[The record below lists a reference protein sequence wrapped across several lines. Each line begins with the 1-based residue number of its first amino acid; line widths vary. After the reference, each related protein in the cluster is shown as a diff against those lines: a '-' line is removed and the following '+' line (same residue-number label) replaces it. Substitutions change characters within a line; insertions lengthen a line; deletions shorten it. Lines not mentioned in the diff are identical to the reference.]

1 MNIGIEHFQ
10 QVSRSFLSTLITS
23 TLLFSSVSLSRN
35 ASDNPNLAPS
45 NSYSP
50 AVAAPENTYVVN
62 STADAP
68 DADPANSVCATA
80 GGACTLRAAI
90 MQANFTPA
98 ADNITLPSGLYL
110 LTRVGNDDIALVG
123 DLDITAPITI
133 TGAGADV
140 TIVDG
145 NGAVTGDRVF
155 QMLSAALQ
163 VNLSGITIRNGSVP
177 SLSGGGI
184 LYYNQSGGLS
194 SILNLNNVVLEGNHA
209 GTGAGLNALNVF
221 VGLQNTT
228 VRNNTTTDSG
238 NGDGGGIF
246 LASSTLTMRDSQ
258 VYNNSAVRGGGVALS
273 FVPITRI
280 EHSEIYSN
288 TAIDT
293 GGGIYNDP
301 NSPLAIFNSNLHN
314 NNAGS
319 NGGAITIY
327 KTLVISDTVLVA
339 NHAALKGGG
348 IFSVPSSNYH
358 QSISGSTFSHNT
370 AQYGGAIA
378 YDNPLSTNLIMTLV
392 NSTLSGNSVSR
403 DGAGIYATNNA
414 NIQLYNV
421 TIANNVLSRLIGT
434 FNPMRGGGVFFTDTS
449 VITAQNTL
457 IADNYYTNN
466 SSIATPD
473 DCYNTQTTNSLNS
486 LGWNLVETTSNCLI
500 SGITFGNITG
510 QDPHL
515 GPLGL
520 NFGATLTQALL
531 SGSPAIDAGHQ
542 PSCTDGNSVAITTD
556 QRGFARPGGTRCD
569 IGAFEY
575 YPVFSAFL
583 PVVQR

>member
-1 MNIGIEHFQ
+1 
-10 QVSRSFLSTLITS
+10 
-23 TLLFSSVSLSRN
+23 
-35 ASDNPNLAPS
+35 
-45 NSYSP
+45 
-50 AVAAPENTYVVN
+50 
-62 STADAP
+62 
-68 DADPANSVCATA
+68 
-80 GGACTLRAAI
+80 

-98 ADNITLPSGLYL
+98 ADNITLPAGVYL
-110 LTRVGNDDIALVG
+110 LTRIGIDDIALVG

-133 TGAGADV
+133 TGAGAGV

-145 NGAVTGDRVF
+145 NGAVTVDRVF
-155 QMLSAALQ
+155 QMLYDAWQ
-163 VNLSGITIRNGSVP
+163 VNLSGMTIRNGSAP
-177 SLSGGGI
+177 TLSGGGI
-184 LYYNQSGGLS
+184 LFYNQGGFFPV
-194 SILNLNNVVLEGNHA
+194 LNLNNVVLEGNHA

-273 FVPITRI
+273 FVPVARI

-288 TAIDT
+288 TALDT
-293 GGGIYNDP
+293 GGGFYNDP
-301 NSPLAIFNSNLHN
+301 NSPLTILNSNLHN
-314 NNAGS
+314 NSAGS

-327 KTLVISDTVLVA
+327 KTLVISDTVLEA
-339 NHAALKGGG
+339 NHAASKGGG
-348 IFSVPSSNYH
+348 IFTVPLSNYN

-378 YDNPLSTNLIMTLV
+378 NDNPFGTYIIMTLV
-392 NSTLSGNSVSR
+392 NSTLSGNSVSH
-403 DGAGIYATNNA
+403 DGAGIYATNTA
-414 NIQLYNV
+414 NIHLFNV

-466 SSIATPD
+466 SSVATPD

-486 LGWNLVETTSNCLI
+486 LGWNLIETTSNCLI
-500 SGITFGNITG
+500 SGTTFGNITG

-520 NFGATLTQALL
+520 NFGATPTQGLL
-531 SGSPAIDAGHQ
+531 LGSPAIDAGH
-542 PSCTDGNSVAITTD
+542 PPACTNGNGTAITTD
-556 QRGFARPGGTRCD
+556 QRGFARPNGAQCD

-575 YPVFSAFL
+575 YTVYSAFL
-583 PVVQR
+583 PLIRR

>member
-1 MNIGIEHFQ
+1 MNLGIKFIRVSASIFMNIAVVFTFIFSAAKLSQ
-10 QVSRSFLSTLITS
+10 NAVDDPKTKSSSSLSTSSIAIPDS
-23 TLLFSSVSLSRN
+23 TI
-35 ASDNPNLAPS
+35 
-45 NSYSP
+45 
-50 AVAAPENTYVVN
+50 VVN

-68 DADPANSVCATA
+68 DADPANGVCATA
-80 GGACTLRAAI
+80 GGVCTLRAAI

-98 ADNITLPSGLYL
+98 ADNITLPAGVYL
-110 LTRVGNDDIALVG
+110 LTRVGIDDIALVG

-133 TGAGADV
+133 TGAGAGV

-145 NGAVTGDRVF
+145 NGPVTGDRVF
-155 QMLSAALQ
+155 QMLYAAFQ
-163 VNLSGITIRNGSVP
+163 VNLSGMTIRNGSVP
-177 SLSGGGI
+177 TLSGGGI
-184 LYYNQSGGLS
+184 LFYNQSGGFFP
-194 SILNLNNVVLEGNHA
+194 ILNLYNVILEGNHA

-246 LASSTLTMRDSQ
+246 LSSSTLTMRDSQ

-273 FVPITRI
+273 SVPITRI

-288 TAIDT
+288 TATDT

-301 NSPLAIFNSNLHN
+301 NSPLTILNSKLHN
-314 NNAGS
+314 NSAGS

-327 KTLVISDTVLVA
+327 NTLVISDTVLEA

-348 IFSVPSSNYH
+348 IFTVPSSNNK

-378 YDNPLSTNLIMTLV
+378 YENLVSTNLILTLV
-392 NSTLSGNSVSR
+392 NSTLSGNSVSH
-403 DGAGIYATNNA
+403 DGAGIYATNTA

-466 SSIATPD
+466 SSVATPD

-486 LGWNLVETTSNCLI
+486 LGWNLIETTSNCLI
-500 SGITFGNITG
+500 SGTTFGNITG

-520 NFGATLTQALL
+520 NFGATPTQALL
-531 SGSPAIDAGHQ
+531 SGSPAIDAGHPARLHRWQ
-542 PSCTDGNSVAITTD
+542 RYCHYNRPARLRTSEWCTV
-556 QRGFARPGGTRCD
+556 
-569 IGAFEY
+569 
-575 YPVFSAFL
+575 
-583 PVVQR
+583 